1 MGKNRFVTPDT
12 ARVELSDG
20 DWIEIKE
27 RLTYGEQQRLAG
39 GALTRMSGTGYGA
52 AIDLDFER
60 YNLLRM
66 ETWLVDWSFVGANG
80 KPVKLSRAAIAALDP
95 ETAAEIDAAL
105 TKHIEEIEAAKNPP
119 ASLGNAT

>member
-39 GALTRMSGTGYGA
+39 GALTRMSGSGDGA
-52 AIDLDFER
+52 AQ
-60 YNLLRM
+60 
-66 ETWLVDWSFVGANG
+66 
-80 KPVKLSRAAIAALDP
+80 
-95 ETAAEIDAAL
+95 
-105 TKHIEEIEAAKNPP
+105 
-119 ASLGNAT
+119 